1 MRNFFQ
7 QTGRI
12 IIRCIDFFYPLFRRW
27 CTPQFFRYA
36 VCGVSNML
44 FDWVLYFVVY
54 NFILC
59 HRMLSLGFVTL
70 SSHIATL
77 AIVFPIT
84 LATGFYLSKY
94 VTFTQST
101 LRGTTQLF
109 RSILV
114 VIINLAINYFG
125 LKLFVDVCGIYPT
138 PSKMMITV
146 ITVAVSYFCQ
156 KYFTFKN

>member
-1 MRNFFQ
+1 MRRFFQ
-7 QTGRI
+7 QTGRTI
-12 IIRCIDFFYPLFRRW
+12 TRFIDFFYPLFRRW
-27 CTPQFFRYA
+27 CTPQFFRYG
-36 VCGVSNML
+36 VCGVSNMVL
-44 FDWVLYFVVY
+44 DWILYFVVY

-84 LATGFYLSKY
+84 LATGFYLGKY
-94 VTFTQST
+94 VTFSQST

-109 RSILV
+109 RYILV

-138 PSKMMITV
+138 PSKMLITV
-146 ITVAVSYFCQ
+146 VTVAVSYFSQ
-156 KYFTFKN
+156 KYFTFKK